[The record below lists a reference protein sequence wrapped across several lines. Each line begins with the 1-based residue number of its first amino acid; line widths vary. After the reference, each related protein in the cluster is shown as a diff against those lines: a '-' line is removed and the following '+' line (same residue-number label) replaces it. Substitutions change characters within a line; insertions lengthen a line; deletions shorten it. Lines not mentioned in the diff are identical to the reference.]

1 MVREAALVLPL
12 LLHAT
17 GASACESW
25 CNEWICD
32 MADCVSCGAEIGCP
46 AKPPPPPGPPPL
58 PRLPPW
64 YEGLPSGEIN
74 FVAEGGFLWANGD
87 RFYIKGIN
95 WFGSEGRA
103 GPPLGL
109 DKHDIAWYMRFL
121 TDNGFNAI
129 RFLFNHETILS
140 DQTLDP
146 PDEAKYGVGAPWES
160 PELAGYSYVDMF
172 VKLAEVA
179 AEHGILVMLAC
190 HRLRPSAWPG
200 DGKWFDRV
208 ITEEYVKLSWDK
220 LAERLCDKWNVF
232 AVDLQNEPH
241 ASSWGLGMGEKSDWG
256 HAAERLGNH
265 VLSRCRRWLIMVEGI
280 GYEPG
285 SSDQDP
291 AGGIFWGENLAGAL
305 QQPVELSDPSKL
317 VFSPHTYGPSVY
329 QQEYFSSPIFPE
341 NMPKIWDA
349 RFAFAPYTLG
359 VPVVIGELGG
369 YYRGNDKVWQD
380 WAIAFIKERGIGLFY
395 FALNPGAEDT
405 GGLLS
410 EDYTT
415 PESAKLELLA
425 RLPSTEVL
433 PLRSKR
439 RPLVASPPPPPSP
452 SRPPPPPPLPSLP
465 SFAPLPPASPPPP
478 PPLVSNP
485 APSPVASSAK
495 PLQPSTIPA
504 ATDPAAAY
512 ASEASGSSNRRA
524 SPPGSLD
531 TRAAGQA
538 IAVVCLLLLLFGSI
552 GVAVW
557 RRSKMKQESP
567 LEACR
572 EDQEGQMAP
581 KETGRR
587 GTLAGLRRPRSQGH
601 QRLGKNEDDLRF
613 DDDSHQGEG
622 EPHGHDRQAAPRPRH
637 QRERS
642 RKVGHLPLSEACAS
656 GDEDSEPETALSVR
670 EIKEQL
676 AELGVGF
683 ADCIEKDDL
692 TRRLA
697 AARRGDFG
705 GNGGSSTALVV
716 ASHAEDID

>member
-1 MVREAALVLPL
+1 MGPVAAALVLL
-12 LLHAT
+12 LHLHAT
-17 GASACESW
+17 GACESW
-25 CNEWICD
+25 CNEWIC
-32 MADCVSCGAEIGCP
+32 MADACLSCGAEVGCP

-58 PRLPPW
+58 PQLPPW
-64 YEGLPSGEIN
+64 YEGLPTGEIN
-74 FVAEGGFLWANGD
+74 FVAEGGFLWANGA

-95 WFGSEGRA
+95 WFGSEGRDGA

-140 DQTLDP
+140 DPTLDP

-160 PELAGYSYVDMF
+160 PELEGYSYVDMF

-179 AEHGILVMLAC
+179 AEHGILVMLTC

-200 DGKWFDRV
+200 DGKWFDSV
-208 ITEEYVKLSWDK
+208 ITEERVKESWDK
-220 LAERLCDKWNVF
+220 LADRLCAQWNVF

-241 ASSWGLGMGEKSDWG
+241 GSSWGLGMGEKSDWG

-280 GYEPG
+280 GYDPG

-305 QQPVELSDPSKL
+305 QQPVQLSDPSKL

-329 QQEYFSSPIFPE
+329 EQDYFNSPIFPQ
-341 NMPKIWDA
+341 NMPDIWDA
-349 RFAFAPYTLG
+349 RFSFAPIKLG

-369 YYRGNDKVWQD
+369 FYTGNDKVWQD
-380 WAIAFIKERGIGLFY
+380 WAVEFIKERGIGIFY
-395 FALNPGAEDT
+395 FALNPGSEDT
-405 GGLLS
+405 GGLLL

-433 PLRSKR
+433 PLRNKR
-439 RPLVASPPPPPSP
+439 RPLAASPPRPPLPSWRPPPST
-452 SRPPPPPPLPSLP
+452 PLPSLP

-478 PPLVSNP
+478 PLVSNP
-485 APSPVASSAK
+485 APSPVTPLAK
-495 PLQPSTIPA
+495 PLQPSIVPA

-512 ASEASGSSNRRA
+512 ASKDSGSTNLRA

-531 TRAAGQA
+531 TLEGQA
-538 IAVVCLLLLLFGSI
+538 IAAVCLLLILSGSI
-552 GVAVW
+552 GVAIW
-557 RRSKMKQESP
+557 RRSKIKQRASR
-567 LEACR
+567 EASR
-572 EDQEGQMAP
+572 EGQVAP
-581 KETGRR
+581 KEPGRR
-587 GTLAGLRRPRSQGH
+587 GTLVGLRRPRSQGH
-601 QRLGKNEDDLRF
+601 QRIGKGEDDSIFDDDLRQ
-613 DDDSHQGEG
+613 HKEKR
-622 EPHGHDRQAAPRPRH
+622 HTHDRQAAPRPR

-642 RKVGHLPLSEACAS
+642 RKAGHLPLPEACAS
-656 GDEDSEPETALSVR
+656 GDEDPEPEPALSVR

-683 ADCIEKDDL
+683 ADCIEKADL

-697 AARRGDFG
+697 EARRGDFD
-705 GNGGSSTALVV
+705 GNGCSSTALVL
-716 ASHAEDID
+716 APQAEDVD

>member
-1 MVREAALVLPL
+1 MGPVAAALVLL
-12 LLHAT
+12 LHLHAT
-17 GASACESW
+17 CACESW
-25 CNEWICD
+25 CNEWIC
-32 MADCVSCGAEIGCP
+32 MADACLSCGAEVGCP

-58 PRLPPW
+58 PQLPPW
-64 YEGLPSGEIN
+64 YEGLPTGEIN
-74 FVAEGGFLWANGD
+74 FVAEGGFLWANGA

-95 WFGSEGRA
+95 WFGSEGRDGA

-140 DQTLDP
+140 DPTLDP

-160 PELAGYSYVDMF
+160 PELEGYSYVDMF

-179 AEHGILVMLAC
+179 AEHGILVMLTC
-190 HRLRPSAWPG
+190 HRLRPLAWPG
-200 DGKWFDRV
+200 DGKWFDTV
-208 ITEEYVKLSWDK
+208 ITEERVKESWDK
-220 LAERLCDKWNVF
+220 LADRLCAQWNVF

-241 ASSWGLGMGEKSDWG
+241 GSSWGLGMGEKSDWG

-280 GYEPG
+280 GYDPG

-305 QQPVELSDPSKL
+305 QQPVQLSDPSKL

-329 QQEYFSSPIFPE
+329 EQDYFNSPIFPQ
-341 NMPKIWDA
+341 NMPDIWDA
-349 RFAFAPYTLG
+349 RFSFAPIKLG

-369 YYRGNDKVWQD
+369 FYTGNDKVWQD
-380 WAIAFIKERGIGLFY
+380 WAVEFIKERGIGIFY
-395 FALNPGAEDT
+395 FALNPGSEDT
-405 GGLLS
+405 GGLLL

-433 PLRSKR
+433 PLRNKR
-439 RPLVASPPPPPSP
+439 RPLAASPPRPPLPSW
-452 SRPPPPPPLPSLP
+452 RPPPPTPLPSLP

-478 PPLVSNP
+478 PLVSNP
-485 APSPVASSAK
+485 APSPVTPLAK
-495 PLQPSTIPA
+495 PLQPSIVPA

-512 ASEASGSSNRRA
+512 ASKDSGSTNLRA

-531 TRAAGQA
+531 TLEGQA
-538 IAVVCLLLLLFGSI
+538 IAAVCLLLILSGSI
-552 GVAVW
+552 GVAIW
-557 RRSKMKQESP
+557 RRSKIKQRASR
-567 LEACR
+567 EASR
-572 EDQEGQMAP
+572 EGQVAP
-581 KETGRR
+581 KEPGRR
-587 GTLAGLRRPRSQGH
+587 GTLVGLRRPRSQGH
-601 QRLGKNEDDLRF
+601 QRIGKGEDDSIF
-613 DDDSHQGEG
+613 DDDSRQHKEKR
-622 EPHGHDRQAAPRPRH
+622 HTHDRQAAPRPR

-642 RKVGHLPLSEACAS
+642 RKAGHLPLPEACAS
-656 GDEDSEPETALSVR
+656 GDEDPEPEPALSVR

-683 ADCIEKDDL
+683 ADCIEKADL

-697 AARRGDFG
+697 EARRGDFG
-705 GNGGSSTALVV
+705 GNGCSSTALVL
-716 ASHAEDID
+716 APQAEDVD

>member
-1 MVREAALVLPL
+1 MARVAALVLL
-12 LLHAT
+12 LHLHAT
-17 GASACESW
+17 AACESW
-25 CNEWICD
+25 CNEWICS
-32 MADCVSCGAEIGCP
+32 ADACLSCGAEVGCP

-58 PRLPPW
+58 PQLPPW

-74 FVAEGGFLWANGD
+74 FVAEGGFLWANGA

-95 WFGSEGRA
+95 WFGSEGRDGA

-140 DQTLDP
+140 DPTLDP

-179 AEHGILVMLAC
+179 AEHGILVMLTC

-200 DGKWFDRV
+200 NGKWFDRV
-208 ITEEYVKLSWDK
+208 ITEERVKESWNK
-220 LAERLCDKWNVF
+220 LASRLCAQWNVF

-280 GYEPG
+280 GYDPG

-305 QQPVELSDPSKL
+305 QQPVQLSDPSKL

-329 QQEYFSSPIFPE
+329 EQGYFNSPVFPQ
-341 NMPKIWDA
+341 NMPDIWDA
-349 RFAFAPYTLG
+349 RFSFAPFKLG

-369 YYRGNDKVWQD
+369 FYTGNDKVWQD
-380 WAIAFIKERGIGLFY
+380 WAVEFIKERGIGIFY
-395 FALNPGAEDT
+395 FALNPGSKDT

-433 PLRSKR
+433 PLRNKR
-439 RPLVASPPPPPSP
+439 RPLAASPPPPPPP
-452 SRPPPPPPLPSLP
+452 SQRPPPPPLLPSLP

-478 PPLVSNP
+478 PLVSNP
-485 APSPVASSAK
+485 APSHVTPSAK
-495 PLQPSTIPA
+495 PLHQPTGPA
-504 ATDPAAAY
+504 ATGLAAA
-512 ASEASGSSNRRA
+512 SLRA
-524 SPPGSLD
+524 SPPRSLD
-531 TRAAGQA
+531 TLEAGQA
-538 IAVVCLLLLLFGSI
+538 IAAVCLLLILSGSI
-552 GVAVW
+552 GLAVW
-557 RRSKMKQESP
+557 RRSKMKQRSP
-567 LEACR
+567 RGVCR
-572 EDQEGQMAP
+572 EGQVAP
-581 KETGRR
+581 KEPGRR

-601 QRLGKNEDDLRF
+601 QRLGKGGDDSTF
-613 DDDSHQGEG
+613 DDDSHQHE
-622 EPHGHDRQAAPRPRH
+622 EERHTHDQQTAPRPR

-642 RKVGHLPLSEACAS
+642 RKAGHLPLPEACAS
-656 GDEDSEPETALSVR
+656 GDEDSEPEPALSVR
-670 EIKEQL
+670 EIKQQL
-676 AELGVGF
+676 AEQGVGF
-683 ADCIEKDDL
+683 ADCIEKADL

-697 AARRGDFG
+697 EARRGVFG
-705 GNGGSSTALVV
+705 GTGCSSTALVL
-716 ASHAEDID
+716 APHGHPDAEEID

>member
-1 MVREAALVLPL
+1 MGPVAALVLL
-12 LLHAT
+12 LHLHAT
-17 GASACESW
+17 GACESW
-25 CNEWICD
+25 CNEWIC
-32 MADCVSCGAEIGCP
+32 MADACLSCGAEVGCP

-58 PRLPPW
+58 PQLPSW
-64 YEGLPSGEIN
+64 YEGLPTGEIN
-74 FVAEGGFLWANGD
+74 FVAEGGFLWANGA

-95 WFGSEGRA
+95 WFGSEGRDGA

-140 DQTLDP
+140 DPTLDP

-160 PELAGYSYVDMF
+160 PELEGYSYVDMF

-179 AEHGILVMLAC
+179 AEHGILVMLTC

-200 DGKWFDRV
+200 DGKWFDSV
-208 ITEEYVKLSWDK
+208 ITEERVKESWDK
-220 LAERLCDKWNVF
+220 LADRLCAQWNVF

-241 ASSWGLGMGEKSDWG
+241 GSSWGLGMGEKSDWG

-280 GYEPG
+280 GYDPG

-305 QQPVELSDPSKL
+305 QQPVQLSDPSKL

-329 QQEYFSSPIFPE
+329 EQDYFNSPIFPQ
-341 NMPKIWDA
+341 NMPDIWDA
-349 RFAFAPYTLG
+349 RFSFAPIKLG

-369 YYRGNDKVWQD
+369 FYTGNDKVWQD
-380 WAIAFIKERGIGLFY
+380 WAVEFIKERGIGIFY
-395 FALNPGAEDT
+395 FALNPGSEDT
-405 GGLLS
+405 GGLLL

-433 PLRSKR
+433 PLRNKR
-439 RPLVASPPPPPSP
+439 RPLAASPPRPPLPSWRPPPST
-452 SRPPPPPPLPSLP
+452 PLPSLP

-478 PPLVSNP
+478 PLVSNP
-485 APSPVASSAK
+485 APSPVTPLAK
-495 PLQPSTIPA
+495 PLQPSIVPA

-512 ASEASGSSNRRA
+512 ASKDSGSTNLRA

-531 TRAAGQA
+531 TLEGQA
-538 IAVVCLLLLLFGSI
+538 IAAVCLLLILSGSI
-552 GVAVW
+552 GVAIW
-557 RRSKMKQESP
+557 RRSKIKQRASR
-567 LEACR
+567 EASR
-572 EDQEGQMAP
+572 EGQVAP
-581 KETGRR
+581 KEPGRR
-587 GTLAGLRRPRSQGH
+587 GTLVGLRRPRSQGH
-601 QRLGKNEDDLRF
+601 QRIGKGEDDSIF
-613 DDDSHQGEG
+613 DDDSRQHKEKR
-622 EPHGHDRQAAPRPRH
+622 HTHDRQAAPRPR

-642 RKVGHLPLSEACAS
+642 RKAGHLPLPEACAS
-656 GDEDSEPETALSVR
+656 GDEDPEPEPALSVR

-683 ADCIEKDDL
+683 ADCIEKADL

-697 AARRGDFG
+697 EARRGDFG
-705 GNGGSSTALVV
+705 GNGCSSTALVL
-716 ASHAEDID
+716 APQAEDVD

>member
-1 MVREAALVLPL
+1 MDMGCVAALVLFL
-12 LLHAT
+12 HLHAT
-17 GASACESW
+17 GACESW
-25 CNEWICD
+25 CNEWICL
-32 MADCVSCGAEIGCP
+32 ADACLSCGAEVGCP

-64 YEGLPSGEIN
+64 HEGLPSGEIN
-74 FVAEGGFLWANGD
+74 FVAEGGFLWANGA

-109 DKHDIAWYMRFL
+109 DKHDISWYMRFL

-140 DQTLDP
+140 DPTLEP
-146 PDEAKYGVGAPWES
+146 PDEAKYGIGAPWES
-160 PELAGYSYVDMF
+160 PELAGFSYVDMF

-179 AEHGILVMLAC
+179 AEHGILVMLTC

-208 ITEEYVKLSWDK
+208 ITEERVKASWDK
-220 LAERLCDKWNVF
+220 LADRLCPQWNVF

-241 ASSWGLGMGEKSDWG
+241 GSSWGLGMGDKSDWG

-280 GYEPG
+280 GYDPG

-305 QQPVELSDPSKL
+305 QQPVQLSDPSKL

-329 QQEYFSSPIFPE
+329 EQDYFNSPVFPQ
-341 NMPKIWDA
+341 NMPDIWDA
-349 RFAFAPYTLG
+349 RFSYAPYKLG

-369 YYRGNDKVWQD
+369 FYTGNDKIWQD
-380 WAIAFIKERGIGLFY
+380 WAVRFIQERGIGIFY
-395 FALNPGAEDT
+395 FALNPGSEDT
-405 GGLLS
+405 GGLLL

-433 PLRSKR
+433 PLRHKR
-439 RPLVASPPPPPSP
+439 RPLAASPPPPPP
-452 SRPPPPPPLPSLP
+452 FRRPPPPPPPLPSLP

-478 PPLVSNP
+478 PLVSNP
-485 APSPVASSAK
+485 ASSPVARSAK
-495 PLQPSTIPA
+495 PLQPSTVPT
-504 ATDPAAAY
+504 ATDSAAAY
-512 ASEASGSSNRRA
+512 TSKDSGSTNLRA

-531 TRAAGQA
+531 TLEAGQA
-538 IAVVCLLLLLFGSI
+538 IAALCLLLILSGSI
-552 GVAVW
+552 GVAIW
-557 RRSKMKQESP
+557 RRLKMKQWSP
-567 LEACR
+567 REACR
-572 EDQEGQMAP
+572 EGQVAP
-581 KETGRR
+581 KEPGRR

-601 QRLGKNEDDLRF
+601 RRLGKGEDDATF
-613 DDDSHQGEG
+613 DDESHGQG
-622 EPHGHDRQAAPRPRH
+622 APQPR
-637 QRERS
+637 QRESS
-642 RKVGHLPLSEACAS
+642 RKAGHLPLPEACAS
-656 GDEDSEPETALSVR
+656 GDEDSEPEPALSVR
-670 EIKEQL
+670 EIKKQL

-683 ADCIEKDDL
+683 ADCIEKADL

-697 AARRGDFG
+697 EARRG
-705 GNGGSSTALVV
+705 NSCSSTALVLGPQPEV
-716 ASHAEDID
+716 D

>member
-1 MVREAALVLPL
+1 MGPVAAALVLL
-12 LLHAT
+12 LHLHAT
-17 GASACESW
+17 SACESW
-25 CNEWICD
+25 CNEWIC
-32 MADCVSCGAEIGCP
+32 MADACLSCGAEVGCP

-58 PRLPPW
+58 PQLPSW
-64 YEGLPSGEIN
+64 YEGLPTGEIN
-74 FVAEGGFLWANGD
+74 FVAEGGFLWANGA

-95 WFGSEGRA
+95 WFGSEGRDGA

-140 DQTLDP
+140 DPTLDP

-160 PELAGYSYVDMF
+160 PELVGYSYVDMF

-179 AEHGILVMLAC
+179 AEHGILVMLTC

-200 DGKWFDRV
+200 DGKWFDTV
-208 ITEEYVKLSWDK
+208 ITEERVKESWDK
-220 LAERLCDKWNVF
+220 LADRLCAQWNVF

-241 ASSWGLGMGEKSDWG
+241 GSSWGLGMGEKSDWG

-280 GYEPG
+280 GYDPG

-305 QQPVELSDPSKL
+305 QQPVQLSDPSKL

-329 QQEYFSSPIFPE
+329 EQDYFNSPIFPQ
-341 NMPKIWDA
+341 NMPDIWDA
-349 RFAFAPYTLG
+349 RFSFAPIKLG

-369 YYRGNDKVWQD
+369 FYTGNDKVWQD
-380 WAIAFIKERGIGLFY
+380 WAVEFIKERGIGIFY
-395 FALNPGAEDT
+395 FALNPGSEDT
-405 GGLLS
+405 GGLLL

-433 PLRSKR
+433 PLRNKR
-439 RPLVASPPPPPSP
+439 RPLAASPPRPPLPSW
-452 SRPPPPPPLPSLP
+452 RPPPPTPLPSLP

-478 PPLVSNP
+478 PLVSNP
-485 APSPVASSAK
+485 APSPVTPLAK
-495 PLQPSTIPA
+495 PLQPSIVPA

-512 ASEASGSSNRRA
+512 ASKDSGSTNLRA

-531 TRAAGQA
+531 KLEGQA
-538 IAVVCLLLLLFGSI
+538 IAAVCLLLILSGSI
-552 GVAVW
+552 GVAIW
-557 RRSKMKQESP
+557 RRSKIKQRASR
-567 LEACR
+567 EASR
-572 EDQEGQMAP
+572 EGQVAP
-581 KETGRR
+581 KEPGRR
-587 GTLAGLRRPRSQGH
+587 GTLVGLRRPRSQGH
-601 QRLGKNEDDLRF
+601 QRIGKGEDDSIF
-613 DDDSHQGEG
+613 DDDSRQHKEKR
-622 EPHGHDRQAAPRPRH
+622 HTHDRQAAPRPR

-642 RKVGHLPLSEACAS
+642 RKAGHLPLPEACAS
-656 GDEDSEPETALSVR
+656 GDEDPEPEPALSVR

-683 ADCIEKDDL
+683 ADCIEKADL

-697 AARRGDFG
+697 EARRGDFG
-705 GNGGSSTALVV
+705 GNGCSSTALVL
-716 ASHAEDID
+716 APQAEDVD

>member
-1 MVREAALVLPL
+1 MGPVAAALVLL
-12 LLHAT
+12 LHLHAT
-17 GASACESW
+17 CACESW
-25 CNEWICD
+25 CNEWIC
-32 MADCVSCGAEIGCP
+32 MADACLSCGAEVGCP

-58 PRLPPW
+58 PQLPPW
-64 YEGLPSGEIN
+64 YEGLPTGEIN
-74 FVAEGGFLWANGD
+74 FVAEGGFLWANGA

-95 WFGSEGRA
+95 WFGSEGRDGA

-140 DQTLDP
+140 DPTLDP

-160 PELAGYSYVDMF
+160 PELEGYSYVDMF

-179 AEHGILVMLAC
+179 AEHGILVMLTC

-200 DGKWFDRV
+200 DGKWFDSV
-208 ITEEYVKLSWDK
+208 ITEERVKESWDK
-220 LAERLCDKWNVF
+220 LADRLCAQWNVF

-241 ASSWGLGMGEKSDWG
+241 GSSWGLGMGEKSDWG

-280 GYEPG
+280 GYDPG

-305 QQPVELSDPSKL
+305 QQPVQLSDPSKL

-329 QQEYFSSPIFPE
+329 EQDYFNSPIFPQ
-341 NMPKIWDA
+341 NMPDIWDA
-349 RFAFAPYTLG
+349 RFSFAPIKLG

-369 YYRGNDKVWQD
+369 FYTGNDKVWQD
-380 WAIAFIKERGIGLFY
+380 WAVEFIKERGIGIFY
-395 FALNPGAEDT
+395 FALNPGSEDT
-405 GGLLS
+405 GGLLL

-433 PLRSKR
+433 PLRNKR
-439 RPLVASPPPPPSP
+439 RPLAASPPRPPLPSW
-452 SRPPPPPPLPSLP
+452 RPPPPTPLPSLP

-478 PPLVSNP
+478 PLVSNP
-485 APSPVASSAK
+485 APSPVTPLAK
-495 PLQPSTIPA
+495 PLQPSIVPA

-512 ASEASGSSNRRA
+512 ASKDSGSTNLRA

-531 TRAAGQA
+531 KLEGQA
-538 IAVVCLLLLLFGSI
+538 IAAVCLLLILSGSI
-552 GVAVW
+552 GVAIW
-557 RRSKMKQESP
+557 RRSKIKQRASR
-567 LEACR
+567 EASR
-572 EDQEGQMAP
+572 EGQVAP
-581 KETGRR
+581 KEPGRR
-587 GTLAGLRRPRSQGH
+587 GTLVGLRRPRSQGH
-601 QRLGKNEDDLRF
+601 QRIGKGEDDSIF
-613 DDDSHQGEG
+613 DDDSRQHKEKR
-622 EPHGHDRQAAPRPRH
+622 HTHDRQAAPRPR

-642 RKVGHLPLSEACAS
+642 RKAGHLPLPEACAS
-656 GDEDSEPETALSVR
+656 GDEDPEPEPALSVR

-683 ADCIEKDDL
+683 ADCIEKADL
-692 TRRLA
+692 TRQLA
-697 AARRGDFG
+697 EARRGDFG
-705 GNGGSSTALVV
+705 GNGCSSTALVL
-716 ASHAEDID
+716 APQAEDVD

>member
-1 MVREAALVLPL
+1 MGPVAAALVLL
-12 LLHAT
+12 LHLHAT
-17 GASACESW
+17 GACESW
-25 CNEWICD
+25 CNEWIC
-32 MADCVSCGAEIGCP
+32 MADACLSCGAEVGCP

-58 PRLPPW
+58 PQLPPW
-64 YEGLPSGEIN
+64 YEGLPTGEIN
-74 FVAEGGFLWANGD
+74 FVAEGGFLWANGA

-95 WFGSEGRA
+95 WFGSEGRDGA

-140 DQTLDP
+140 DPTLDP

-160 PELAGYSYVDMF
+160 PELEGYSYVDMF

-179 AEHGILVMLAC
+179 AEHGILVMLTC

-200 DGKWFDRV
+200 DGKWFDSV
-208 ITEEYVKLSWDK
+208 ITEERVKESWDK
-220 LAERLCDKWNVF
+220 LADRLCAQWNVF

-241 ASSWGLGMGEKSDWG
+241 GSSWGLGMGEKSDWG

-280 GYEPG
+280 GYDPG

-305 QQPVELSDPSKL
+305 QQPVQLSDPSKL

-329 QQEYFSSPIFPE
+329 EQDYFNSPIFPQ
-341 NMPKIWDA
+341 NMPDIWDA
-349 RFAFAPYTLG
+349 RFSFAPIKLG

-369 YYRGNDKVWQD
+369 FYTGNDKVWQD
-380 WAIAFIKERGIGLFY
+380 WAVEFIKERGIGIFY
-395 FALNPGAEDT
+395 FALNPGSEDT
-405 GGLLS
+405 GGLLL

-433 PLRSKR
+433 PLRNKR
-439 RPLVASPPPPPSP
+439 RPLAASPPRPPLPSW
-452 SRPPPPPPLPSLP
+452 RPPPPTPLPSLP

-478 PPLVSNP
+478 PLVSNP
-485 APSPVASSAK
+485 APSPVTPLAK
-495 PLQPSTIPA
+495 PLQPSIVPA

-512 ASEASGSSNRRA
+512 ASKDSGSTNLRA

-531 TRAAGQA
+531 TLEGQA
-538 IAVVCLLLLLFGSI
+538 IAAVCLLLILSGSI
-552 GVAVW
+552 GVAIW
-557 RRSKMKQESP
+557 RRSKIKQRASR
-567 LEACR
+567 EASR
-572 EDQEGQMAP
+572 EGQVAP
-581 KETGRR
+581 KEPGRR
-587 GTLAGLRRPRSQGH
+587 GTLVGLRRPRSQGH
-601 QRLGKNEDDLRF
+601 QRIGKGEDDSIF
-613 DDDSHQGEG
+613 DDDSRQHKEKR
-622 EPHGHDRQAAPRPRH
+622 HTHDRQAAPRPR

-642 RKVGHLPLSEACAS
+642 RKAGHLPLPEACAS
-656 GDEDSEPETALSVR
+656 GDEDPEPEPALSVR

-683 ADCIEKDDL
+683 ADCIEKADL

-697 AARRGDFG
+697 EARRGDFG
-705 GNGGSSTALVV
+705 GNGCSSTALVL
-716 ASHAEDID
+716 APQAEDVD